1 MNYTNTTDVSNFNY
15 KFLDNTSIIII
26 MVISVIIICYCFNLD
41 NQKQNIKFRKTV
53 IRAQNR
59 IELKTFG

>member
-1 MNYTNTTDVSNFNY
+1 MNYTNTTDVPNFNY
-15 KFLDNTSIIII
+15 EFLDNTSIIII

-41 NQKQNIKFRKTV
+41 NQKQNTKFKKTV